1 MRRVKIF
8 SDDLIGW
15 VELFVLTSSWGYFGE
30 TFGEIAVSGVGIL
43 LFGETFG
50 EIVVPSAGILLF
62 GETFGEIAV
71 SGAGIWLVGETFG
84 EIAVSGAGIW
94 WFCCS
99 QGGTIPFKPSAH
111 KNRT

>member
-50 EIVVPSAGILLF
+50 EI
-62 GETFGEIAV
+62 
-71 SGAGIWLVGETFG
+71 
-84 EIAVSGAGIW
+84 AVSGAGIW